1 MHRLVAMLAACAA
14 CTLFFPDAGNA
25 AVRLEGY
32 YETEAV
38 AESDN
43 TLQEGERWV
52 FNPMRHLYEF
62 KFSASPQRRF
72 ELWTKFNSD
81 NNNIDRNLHVRRFW
95 LIEGHVKVAGN
106 NWEAYGFTKEDRY
119 WTAPVLSQFFTWAD
133 GGRLRTGDNMG
144 IRLERW
150 NAWKGL
156 HGTFIYT
163 DYSGNVE
170 PAEDAKVLKVDR
182 YWEGAKLFLAGYYC
196 RKDWNRAPD
205 GSIEYNPDY
214 YNQVFGFDARWTRSF
229 EWAMQLGHS
238 TIPGDRVYGLNDN
251 SWVFAT
257 ELRNLRAGPFQL
269 MVSHRNYGKEFFAVT
284 TKVRYEHYHQDPIGT
299 VREQSVDQVYTEMYI
314 EWLHGFA
321 TRSYFEKTDN
331 IDGRWK
337 HFFGE
342 LLVENSLA
350 KLKTQFKVRN
360 LNTPYEEVLYGIDL
374 GFKLSDRFKANL
386 RALTSDHR
394 LTVMSRQSLWA
405 QVIYHVG
412 DQMELTFDYG
422 PSWHGDNDLTNDGDF
437 AGNQTADIT
446 NRFAL
451 RLRAW
456 W

>member
-1 MHRLVAMLAACAA
+1 
-14 CTLFFPDAGNA
+14 
-25 AVRLEGY
+25 
-32 YETEAV
+32 
-38 AESDN
+38 
-43 TLQEGERWV
+43 
-52 FNPMRHLYEF
+52 
-62 KFSASPQRRF
+62 
-72 ELWTKFNSD
+72 
-81 NNNIDRNLHVRRFW
+81 
-95 LIEGHVKVAGN
+95 
-106 NWEAYGFTKEDRY
+106 
-119 WTAPVLSQFFTWAD
+119 
-133 GGRLRTGDNMG
+133 
-144 IRLERW
+144 
-150 NAWKGL
+150 
-156 HGTFIYT
+156 
-163 DYSGNVE
+163 
-170 PAEDAKVLKVDR
+170 
-182 YWEGAKLFLAGYYC
+182 
-196 RKDWNRAPD
+196 
-205 GSIEYNPDY
+205 
-214 YNQVFGFDARWTRSF
+214 
-229 EWAMQLGHS
+229 
-238 TIPGDRVYGLNDN
+238 
-251 SWVFAT
+251 
-257 ELRNLRAGPFQL
+257 
-269 MVSHRNYGKEFFAVT
+269 VT